1 MKYRLYDILLHVALV
16 LSLPF
21 FIIKMLTVKKYREGL
36 PERFGFIGLD
46 KLNRLKGAP
55 VVWFHAISVGETK
68 AALPVLRLFKE
79 SHPDMKVVFSTV
91 TMTGNRCALK
101 ECAGLVDVVIYF
113 PLDLSWTVRRA
124 INCINPRALIVVEK
138 EIWPN
143 MILSLSK
150 RAVPVI
156 IINGTLSERS
166 FKRFIR
172 FGFLFR
178 EVFSALSYF
187 AARTEED
194 CERAIKAGV
203 DLKRAGNVGNIKYDM
218 APPDSTAERR
228 AGLLSSMALSPEDI
242 VIVAGSTHKGEEEEI
257 LKAYA
262 ALATRFKRLKLV
274 LAPRHPERFNE
285 AEALIKKTGIAFARR
300 SNITHGI
307 TASAE
312 IILLDTVGELMNV
325 YSIATIAFVGG
336 SLVKGVGGHN
346 LLEPALHAKPVIYG
360 KYLTTYLGMAE
371 LLEANKGGVRVSD
384 QASLEA
390 AIAGLLSD
398 SALRARMGE
407 AAKKAV
413 EASRGAAKR
422 TVSIIDG
429 LLRLPFLKERQAKK
443 L

>member
-16 LSLPF
+16 LALPF

-46 KLNRLKGAP
+46 KLKALKGAP

-68 AALPVLRLFKE
+68 AAIPVLRLFKE
-79 SHPDMKVVFSTV
+79 SHPDTKVVFSTV

-101 ECAGLVDVVIYF
+101 ECAGLVDALIYF
-113 PLDLSWTVRRA
+113 PLDLSWVVNRTIRL
-124 INCINPRALIVVEK
+124 IKPQALIVVEK

-143 MILSLSK
+143 MILSLA
-150 RAVPVI
+150 RRNVPVI

-166 FKRFIR
+166 FKRFMR

-178 EVFSALSYF
+178 DVFSSISYF
-187 AARTEED
+187 AARTGED

-203 DLKRAGNVGNIKYDM
+203 DSMRAGNVGNIKYDM
-218 APPDSTAERR
+218 APPDSTPARGAR
-228 AGLLSSMALSPEDI
+228 LLSSMALSPEDI
-242 VIVAGSTHKGEEEEI
+242 VFVAGSTHKGEEEMI
-257 LKAYA
+257 LSAYS
-262 ALATRFKRLKLV
+262 ALRFKRLKLV

-285 AEALIKKTGIAFARR
+285 VEALIRKTGIAFSRR
-300 SNITHGI
+300 SNIT
-307 TASAE
+307 ADAE
-312 IILLDTVGELMNV
+312 IILLDTVGELMDV
-325 YSIATIAFVGG
+325 YSIAFVAFVGG
-336 SLVKGVGGHN
+336 SLVKDVGGHN

-360 KYLTTYLGMAE
+360 KHLTTYLGMAE
-371 LLEANKGGVRVSD
+371 LLEANGGGIRVSD

-398 SALRARMGE
+398 GALRARMGE

-413 EASRGAAKR
+413 EANRGAAKR
-422 TVSIIDG
+422 TVNIIDG
-429 LLRLPFLKERQAKK
+429 LLQRHPI
-443 L
+443 

>member
-36 PERFGFIGLD
+36 SERFGFIGHD
-46 KLNRLKGAP
+46 KLRRLKGSP

-79 SHPDMKVVFSTV
+79 THPDMKVVFSTV
-91 TMTGNRCALK
+91 TMTGNRCAIK
-101 ECAGLVDVVIYF
+101 ECAGLADVVIYF

-124 INCINPRALIVVEK
+124 INRINPRMLIVVEK

-150 RAVPVI
+150 RAVSVI
-156 IINGTLSERS
+156 IVNGTISERS
-166 FKRFIR
+166 FKRFMR

-178 EVFSALSYF
+178 EVFSAISYF

-203 DLKRAGNVGNIKYDM
+203 ARERAGSVGNIKFDI
-218 APPDSTAERR
+218 AQPDSSPERR
-228 AGLLSSMALSPEDI
+228 ARLLSSMALSSDDT
-242 VIVAGSTHKGEEEEI
+242 VIVAGSTHKGEEEMI
-257 LKAYA
+257 LSAYA
-262 ALATRFKRLKLV
+262 ALRRRFKTLKLV
-274 LAPRHPERFNE
+274 LAPRHPERFDDV
-285 AEALIKKTGIAFARR
+285 EALIRKTGIAFGRR

-307 TASAE
+307 MTGAE

-325 YSIATIAFVGG
+325 YSIASIAFVGG
-336 SLVKGVGGHN
+336 SLVRGIGGHN

-360 KYLTTYLGMAE
+360 GHLTTYLGMAE
-371 LLEANKGGVRVSD
+371 LLEANRGGARVED
-384 QASLEA
+384 EASLEA
-390 AIAGLLSD
+390 AIERLLSD
-398 SALRARMGE
+398 SALRSRMGE

-413 EASRGAAKR
+413 EANRGAARR
-422 TVSIIDG
+422 TMSIIDG
-429 LLRLPFLKERQAKK
+429 LLQRRSV
-443 L
+443 